1 MITGSP
7 KRFSAKSLEFSSVLE
22 ISREDF
28 IQTLHQT
35 PSDYELFCMFR
46 DQITLYNDLSPLSQS
61 CLACPET
68 QTHMLEK
75 CPFIHFIPNS
85 DFVIQRHI
93 YNAYQ
98 KRKNFKR
105 FAKKRRNSL
114 FFAAQN
120 KFFALQVTYHKEKS
134 RSDDENEVAYQ
145 EQSSIL
151 YPSDYSVESG
161 EDDFS
166 EEELNKREKSSNT
179 LPSIKR
185 EKMDSLEV
193 IDEESKSKS
202 GTLIAN
208 YKSANELGF
217 MGFPED
223 KIATDKFTTKILD
236 TKAFDTK
243 RQISATEIKLESKI
257 MTEGGKLFEDY
268 LKRNSLLSKQSSIGK
283 ANTTSLSEYVKG
295 NPHYRNSNAVLSLT
309 DGKSLGNNP
318 PSAIKGRRNSIV
330 MGTSHTNT
338 GTKSNKSSKSK
349 NTTVFDMFMDF
360 DNLGKFESYFPENNC
375 ENIID
380 RLRASNRRLINSK
393 KKNNRTESG
402 VSKGDDR
409 SFKCV
414 NTLDTAN
421 PRKSHFVA
429 FKKRGKKT
437 SIENKSLF

>member
-1 MITGSP
+1 
-7 KRFSAKSLEFSSVLE
+7 
-22 ISREDF
+22 
-28 IQTLHQT
+28 
-35 PSDYELFCMFR
+35 MFR
-46 DQITLYNDLSPLSQS
+46 DQITLYSDLSPLSQS
-61 CLACPET
+61 CIACPET

-93 YNAYQ
+93 YNAIQ
-98 KRKNFKR
+98 KRKEFKR

-120 KFFALQVTYHKEKS
+120 KFFAVQVTYQNKEKS
-134 RSDDENEVAYQ
+134 RSDDENDVAYQ

-166 EEELNKREKSSNT
+166 EEEFNKKEKSSNT

-208 YKSANELGF
+208 YKSANELGL

-223 KIATDKFTTKILD
+223 KITTDKFTSKLLD

-283 ANTTSLSEYVKG
+283 ANNTSLSEFVKG

-309 DGKSLGNNP
+309 EGKSLAAGNNNP
-318 PSAIKGRRNSIV
+318 PSAIKGRRNSFV
-330 MGTSHTNT
+330 QGTSHTNT
-338 GTKSNKSSKSK
+338 GTKSNKSSKASK

-360 DNLGKFESYFPENNC
+360 DHLKNFEYYFPENNC
-375 ENIID
+375 ENIVE
-380 RLRASNRRLINSK
+380 RLRVTNK
-393 KKNNRTESG
+393 KWIGCKNKNNRTGSM
-402 VSKGDDR
+402 VSRGEDR

-414 NTLDTAN
+414 NTLDTTN
-421 PRKSHFVA
+421 PKKSHFVA

-437 SIENKSLF
+437 SIEIKTLF

>member
-1 MITGSP
+1 
-7 KRFSAKSLEFSSVLE
+7 
-22 ISREDF
+22 
-28 IQTLHQT
+28 
-35 PSDYELFCMFR
+35 MFR

-61 CLACPET
+61 CIACPEN

-75 CPFIHFIPNS
+75 CPLIHFIPNS

-93 YNAYQ
+93 FNAYQ
-98 KRKNFKR
+98 KRKDFKR
-105 FAKKRRNSL
+105 FTKKRRNSL

-120 KFFALQVTYHKEKS
+120 KFFAVQVTYQNKEKS
-134 RSDDENEVAYQ
+134 RSDDENDVAYQ

-166 EEELNKREKSSNT
+166 EEEFNKKEKSSNT

-208 YKSANELGF
+208 YKSANEIGL
-217 MGFPED
+217 MALPED
-223 KIATDKFTTKILD
+223 KIATDKFTTKLLD
-236 TKAFDTK
+236 TKAFDSK

-283 ANTTSLSEYVKG
+283 ANNTSLSEFVKG

-309 DGKSLGNNP
+309 EGKSLGNNP

-330 MGTSHTNT
+330 QGTSHTNT
-338 GTKSNKSSKSK
+338 GTKSNKSSKASK
-349 NTTVFDMFMDF
+349 NNTVFDMFMDF

-380 RLRASNRRLINSK
+380 RRRASNRKLMNCTNR
-393 KKNNRTESG
+393 NNRTESG

-414 NTLDTAN
+414 NTLETGN
-421 PRKSHFVA
+421 PKKSHFVA

-437 SIENKSLF
+437 SIDIKSLY